1 MPFVT
6 TWMDLQGIMLIEIC
20 QTQKD
25 KYLSSHSH
33 VNLKKAKLIRTEN
46 SMVVVRGCGSG
57 RNEEML
63 IKGYKNKIYWA
74 VYFSES
80 VGLQKRHLGNVMTSS
95 QPCIM

>member
-20 QTQKD
+20 QTEKD

-57 RNEEML
+57 RNGEML
-63 IKGYKNKIYWA
+63 IKGYKNKRKYIGQFISLKVLA
-74 VYFSES
+74 FRK
-80 VGLQKRHLGNVMTSS
+80 GILGT
-95 QPCIM
+95 